1 MKICR
6 AAALHL
12 RSGDFF
18 IGEAW
23 TMGAFRG
30 AVMFGLFAEAGL
42 RLICGSDK
50 LAGMNYASFMG
61 RKAIII

>member
-1 MKICR
+1 
-6 AAALHL
+6 
-12 RSGDFF
+12 
-18 IGEAW
+18 
-23 TMGAFRG
+23 MGAFRG